1 VPAPAVAASNP
12 AHARKERE
20 RTCLAFEPIPVLEIA
35 GAYFR
40 GLALTDTKSNTRCGW
55 IAFGRTLPVGT
66 GRHPSHLTSV
76 ILSEVVVREADD
88 NAVEGPAVRSDRN
101 SASGN
106 SHCTGGIVRMPFD
119 VHLGAD

>member
-1 VPAPAVAASNP
+1 MPAPAVAASNP
-12 AHARKERE
+12 AHARKERK

-88 NAVEGPAVRSDRN
+88 NAVEGPAVRSDRQQRFREFSLYRRQREN
-101 SASGN
+101 AF
-106 SHCTGGIVRMPFD
+106 GIPID
-119 VHLGAD
+119 AD